1 MDRGAWRA
9 TVHGVAEVRSPC
21 AWRGGAQSNN
31 DHLEMGALGS
41 FKIYFFSL
49 PVTARLLVFTMLAG
63 LVAFKATKMLGRAGG
78 GINWPSQNALMYRTV
93 FWTLWERERVG

>member
-1 MDRGAWRA
+1 MMAYLG
-9 TVHGVAEVRSPC
+9 HLSFQGCPEK
-21 AWRGGAQSNN
+21 SNN

-63 LVAFKATKMLGRAGG
+63 LVAFKATKMLGRTGG
-78 GINWPSQNALMYRTV
+78 GINWPSQNATDSLLLKVSFPRINIP
-93 FWTLWERERVG
+93 